1 MTVYSSRDIRNLFL
15 AFFRNRGHEVLPSAS
30 LVPQDPTLLLTIAGM
45 VPFKPIFLGQV
56 KPSFRRVCTVQKCVR
71 VSDLE
76 KVGYTPRHHTFF
88 EMLGNF
94 SFGDYFKKE
103 ACQWAWEFLTEELR
117 LPVERLSVSVHEK
130 DEEAFRI
137 WRDVVGLP
145 EEKIVYLGDEDNFWA
160 SGPVG
165 PCGYCSE
172 IYYDT
177 GKERGCGREDCR
189 PGCDCDR
196 FLEVWNLVFMEFD
209 RQSDGTLRELPSK
222 NIDTGMGLE
231 RVSAVVQ
238 NVESNFETDLFLPLI
253 RSLEGLSGVPYEKEK
268 PAFRLIAD
276 HSRAVAF
283 LIADGVYPANEGRGY
298 VLRRLIRRAH
308 RFGKK
313 LGLAKPFLYELAFRV
328 VELMGDVYPELRR
341 NETTIAQVV
350 FQEEKRFEDTLALG
364 FARLEELLEEA
375 RTKNTR
381 TIPGREIFKLYD
393 TYGLPLDFTQEVLR
407 EEGFSFSQ
415 EEFEEEME
423 RQRARARKAQE
434 EKLSGLKGQKKEEEL
449 FSGFCSTF
457 VGYDRLSAESVLL
470 ALSDGNELIPEA
482 SQGEEVLFVLD
493 VTPFYAEKGGQE
505 WDTGWFV
512 TPSGT
517 VEVLQV
523 SGPSA
528 TLSVHR
534 GIVREGKLRAGERG
548 KALVNEKRRRGLEI
562 HHTVTHLLHRAL
574 REVLGEQVKQA
585 GSFVGE
591 ESLRF
596 DFTHFAPL
604 SDEELEAVERRVN
617 EKIAED
623 LPVYVSFSSLE
634 EAQKHGVVALFG
646 EKYEFPVRIVRVGD
660 YTAELCG
667 GTHLRRTSEA
677 LAFVILSES
686 SIGAGIRRIE
696 AVAGW
701 RALEVLR
708 ASRKV
713 LQGVRELLNV
723 EEAHLLRTL
732 EELLEAN
739 RNLRKLLARERKE
752 RILRELQERLEEMPQ
767 GSLVFAYL
775 FEDGLDLELLREVA
789 DVLRGALSRG
799 AIALGTAEG
808 EKVRGILAGVGLG
821 GGTNLG
827 AFLREVSRTIGG
839 GGGGKPHF
847 AQFGGIPKSRWGEFL
862 KCLEEFL
869 KAHETGHGP

>member
-1 MTVYSSRDIRNLFL
+1 MLRSRDIRRLFL
-15 AFFRNRGHEVLPSAS
+15 SFFEKRGHTVLPSAS
-30 LVPQDPTLLLTIAGM
+30 LIPSDPTLLLTIAGM

-56 KPSFRRVCTVQKCVR
+56 QPTFRRVCTVQKCVR
-71 VSDLE
+71 VSDLD

-130 DEEAFRI
+130 DEEAFLV

-145 EEKIVYLGDEDNFWA
+145 EEKIVFLGDEDNFWA

-177 GKERGCGREDCR
+177 GPERGCGKETCR

-231 RVSAVVQ
+231 RISAVVQ

-253 RSLEGLSGVPYEKEK
+253 QALEDLSGVAYASAK
-268 PAFRLIAD
+268 PIFRLIAD

-283 LIADGVYPANEGRGY
+283 LIADGVYPANDGRGY

-313 LGLAKPFLYELAFRV
+313 LGLQKPFLHELTASV
-328 VELMGDVYPELRR
+328 VALMGDVYPELRTR
-341 NETTIAQVV
+341 ETTIAQVT

-364 FARLEELLEEA
+364 FARLEELIEEA
-375 RTKNTR
+375 RSRKER
-381 TIPGREIFKLYD
+381 IIPGKEIFMLYD
-393 TYGLPLDFTQEVLR
+393 TYGFPVDFAEEILR

-415 EEFEEEME
+415 EEFAAEME
-423 RQRARARKAQE
+423 AQRSRARKAQE
-434 EKLSGLKGQKKEEEL
+434 EKVSGLKGQKKEEEL
-449 FSGFCSTF
+449 FSGFRSTF
-457 VGYDRLSAESVLL
+457 VGYDTLHVEATLC
-470 ALSDGNELIPEA
+470 ALSNGEALIPEA
-482 SQGEEVLFVLD
+482 HAGDEVLFVLD

-505 WDTGWFV
+505 WDTGYFV
-512 TPSGT
+512 TPSGKI
-517 VEVLQV
+517 EVLRV
-523 SGPSA
+523 SGPASS
-528 TLSVHR
+528 LFVHR
-534 GIVREGKLRAGERG
+534 GIVREGKVAVGERG
-548 KALVNEKRRRGLEI
+548 KAEVNAKRRKNLET

-574 REVLGEQVKQA
+574 REVLGEQVHQA
-585 GSFVGE
+585 GSWVGE
-591 ESLRF
+591 EGLRF

-604 SDEELEAVERRVN
+604 SPEELEAVEERVN
-617 EKIAED
+617 EKILED
-623 LPVYVSFSSLE
+623 LPVYISFSSLE
-634 EAQKHGVVALFG
+634 EAQKLGVIALFG
-646 EKYEFPVRIVRVGD
+646 EKYEFPVRIVRVGN

-677 LAFVILSES
+677 SAFVILSES

-696 AVAGW
+696 AVAGE
-701 RALEVLR
+701 RAL
-708 ASRKV
+708 A
-713 LQGVRELLNV
+713 
-723 EEAHLLRTL
+723 LLRTFRKTLRRMREVSGVAEDRLPDFLEHLL
-732 EELLEAN
+732 EEN
-739 RNLRKLLARERKE
+739 RTLRKALAREQRE
-752 RILRELQERLEEMPQ
+752 RLLASLERELETLPAGSLLFAHLFADRLDVDILR
-767 GSLVFAYL
+767 
-775 FEDGLDLELLREVA
+775 DIA
-789 DVLRGALSRG
+789 DALGGKLSRG
-799 AIALGTAEG
+799 VIALGVEEEG
-808 EKVRGILAGVGLG
+808 KVRGILAGVGLAREVHL
-821 GGTNLG
+821 GT
-827 AFLREVSRTIGG
+827 FLRDVSRTLGG

-847 AQFGGIPKSRWGEFL
+847 AQFGGIPKSRWMDFL
-862 KCLEEFL
+862 RLLEEFV
-869 KAHETGHGP
+869 KRHEAGHGP